1 VEEGGRKLQI
11 REAPA
16 MRAHALEGPGLD
28 WLELES
34 AGLDLPG
41 VGLSR
46 LEASWLVDERLAAR
60 EWAAQERQQLESVE
74 KRPAWAEVLER
85 EVGLASGREEQRPAP

>member
-1 VEEGGRKLQI
+1 
-11 REAPA
+11 

-41 VGLSR
+41 VELSR
-46 LEASWLVDERLAAR
+46 LEASWLIDERLAAR
-60 EWAAQERQQLESVE
+60 E
-74 KRPAWAEVLER
+74 
-85 EVGLASGREEQRPAP
+85 